1 MDVKAIVSQMTLEEK
16 AALCSGKNFWHLQTP
31 ERLGIEPVMV
41 SDGPCGIRKQA
52 DAADHLGLNASVPA
66 TSYPTGSCMAC
77 SFDRALFRESGVTLG
92 HACQAEQL
100 SVLLGPAANIK
111 RSPLCGRNFEYLS
124 EDPYLTGELAAS
136 YIDGVQSQNVGVSLK
151 HFAANNQEYHRMS
164 SDSVVDERAL
174 REIYLAGFETAVRR
188 AKPWT
193 VMCSYNRVNGTYA
206 AENKRLLT
214 GILRDEWG
222 FDGYVVSDWGATTA
236 ERVKCL
242 EAGLDLEMPGKNAA
256 NDRQLVEAVQNGTMD
271 EKVLDTAAERILTVV
286 LKYLDHKKP
295 ETVIDFE
302 ADHEKARKI
311 AAESMVLL
319 KNDGILPLKKDA
331 KVAFVGEF
339 ARTPRFQGGG
349 SSNVNAYKVTSAL
362 EAAETMGLHV
372 SFAPGYATKTPEP
385 DAALLEEAAKTAEAA
400 DVAVVFVGITDA
412 MESEGFDRR
421 TLSMPENHEALVAAV
436 SKVQK
441 NTVVVVMCGGCITM
455 PWLSD
460 VRGVLYAYLGG
471 EAVGPATLDL
481 LFGDANPSGKLAESF
496 PKRLEDNP
504 SYLYYFG
511 DEQNRT
517 EYREGIFVGYRY
529 YDKKNIDVLFP
540 FGYGLSYTTFEYSD
554 LRLDKAE
561 MLDTDTLT
569 VTVKVKNTG
578 AVRGKEVVQLYVGMP
593 QSRTIRPEKELRGF
607 EKVELAPGEEKTVS
621 FTLSKRAFAYYRTD
635 IADWYAESGDYV
647 IMAAK
652 SSRDVACTATV
663 RVTSTTEI
671 KRVYTMNSTVE
682 EIMESPVGREF
693 IGKMI
698 ASSGL
703 VPSDAS
709 EGPNLGEGTAQM
721 MEIMM
726 REMPLRSLLAFGGEN
741 VPAGLG
747 EMLLSQLNA

>member
-151 HFAANNQEYHRMS
+151 HFAVNNQEYHRMS
-164 SDSVVDERAL
+164 SDSVVDERTL

-214 GILRDEWG
+214 EILRDEWG

-242 EAGLDLEMPGKNAA
+242 EAGMDLEMPGKNAA

-385 DAALLEEAAKTAEAA
+385 DAALLEAAAKTAEAA

>member
-151 HFAANNQEYHRMS
+151 HFAVNNQEYHRMS
-164 SDSVVDERAL
+164 SDSVVDERTL

-214 GILRDEWG
+214 EILRDEWG

-385 DAALLEEAAKTAEAA
+385 DAALLEAAAKTAEAA

>member
-151 HFAANNQEYHRMS
+151 HFAVNNQEYHRMS

-214 GILRDEWG
+214 EILRDEWG

-236 ERVKCL
+236 ERVRCL

-569 VTVKVKNTG
+569 VTVKIKNTG
-578 AVRGKEVVQLYVGMP
+578 AVRGKEIVQLYVGMP

-652 SSRDVACTATV
+652 SSRDIACTATV

-698 ASSGL
+698 AGSGL

-747 EMLLSQLNA
+747 EMLLSQLNV

>member
-151 HFAANNQEYHRMS
+151 HFAVNNQEYHRMS

-214 GILRDEWG
+214 EILRDEWG

-319 KNDGILPLKKDA
+319 KNDGVLPLKKDA

-372 SFAPGYATKTPEP
+372 SFAPGYATKTSEP
-385 DAALLEEAAKTAEAA
+385 DATLLEEAAKTAEAA

-421 TLSMPENHEALVAAV
+421 TLSMQENHEALVAAV

-554 LRLDKAE
+554 LRLDKTE

>member
-16 AALCSGKNFWHLQTP
+16 AALCSGKDFWHLQTP

-164 SDSVVDERAL
+164 SDSVVDERTL
-174 REIYLAGFETAVRR
+174 REIYLAGFETAVRKS
-188 AKPWT
+188 KPWT
-193 VMCSYNRVNGTYA
+193 VMCAYNRVNGTYA

-214 GILRDEWG
+214 DILRDEWG

-236 ERVKCL
+236 DRVKCL
-242 EAGLDLEMPGKNAA
+242 EAGMDLEMPGKNAA
-256 NDRQLVEAVQNGTMD
+256 NDKQLVEAVKNGTMD

-286 LKYLDHKKP
+286 LRYLDNRKP

-319 KNDGILPLKKDA
+319 KNDGVLPLKKDA
-331 KVAFVGEF
+331 KVAFIGEF

-362 EAAETMGLHV
+362 EAAGTMGLQV
-372 SFAPGYATKTPEP
+372 SFAPGYAIQTAEP
-385 DAALLEEAAKTAEAA
+385 DEAMLREAAETAKDA

-421 TLSMPENHEALVAAV
+421 TLSMPKNHEALVEAV

-455 PWLSD
+455 PWLDD

-481 LFGDANPSGKLAESF
+481 LFGDVNPSGKLAESF

-517 EYREGIFVGYRY
+517 EYREGVFVGYRY

-540 FGYGLSYTTFEYSD
+540 FGYGLSYTTFAYSD
-554 LRLDKAE
+554 LKLDKTE
-561 MLDTDTLT
+561 MQDTDTLT

-593 QSRTIRPEKELRGF
+593 ESHTLRPDKELKGF
-607 EKVELAPGEEKTVS
+607 EKVELEPGEEKTVS

-635 IADWYAESGDYV
+635 IQDWYVESGAYT

-652 SSRDVACTATV
+652 SSREIACTASV
-663 RVTSTTEI
+663 QITSTTEI
-671 KRVYTMNSTVE
+671 KRVYTMDSTVE
-682 EIMESPVGREF
+682 EIMESPTGRAVME
-693 IGKMI
+693 KLI
-698 ASSGL
+698 ADSGL
-703 VPSDAS
+703 VPSGES
-709 EGPNLGEGTAQM
+709 EGPDLGAGTAHM
-721 MEIMM
+721 MEVMM
-726 REMPLRSLLAFGGEN
+726 REMPLRSLIAFGGDS
-741 VPAGLG
+741 VPEGLG
-747 EMLLSQLNA
+747 ETLLSQLNA

>member
-151 HFAANNQEYHRMS
+151 HFAVNNQEYHRMS
-164 SDSVVDERAL
+164 SDSVVDERTL

-214 GILRDEWG
+214 EILRDEWG
-222 FDGYVVSDWGATTA
+222 FDGYVVSDWGATT
-236 ERVKCL
+236 
-242 EAGLDLEMPGKNAA
+242 
-256 NDRQLVEAVQNGTMD
+256 
-271 EKVLDTAAERILTVV
+271 AERILTVV

-385 DAALLEEAAKTAEAA
+385 DAALLEAAAKTAEAA

-481 LFGDANPSGKLAESF
+481 LFGNANPSGKLAESF